1 MAGKRV
7 DSFTEAKE
15 LYGDHKGPRHAGYIV
30 PNIQDNGLAQHGA
43 AGTNMD
49 GIATDF
55 EELRQ
60 AERNLADLHD
70 DLIAHLQAANDLSGP
85 LNDGTSPVTG
95 PMRKLFKDRA
105 DMEGGVQTALLDY
118 MNELI
123 AVRTAIFATLDT
135 YRGVDEESVQRLQQ
149 HMAYLDG
156 EGS

>member
-15 LYGDHKGPRHAGYIV
+15 LYGDHKGPRHGGYIV
-30 PNIQDNGLAQHGA
+30 PDIRDNGLPMHGA

-60 AERNLADLHD
+60 AELKLADLHD
-70 DLIAHLQAANDLSGP
+70 DLVGHLQAATELSGP

-95 PMRKLFKDRA
+95 PMRRLFKDRA
-105 DMEGGVQTALLDY
+105 DMEGGVQT
-118 MNELI
+118 
-123 AVRTAIFATLDT
+123 
-135 YRGVDEESVQRLQQ
+135 
-149 HMAYLDG
+149 
-156 EGS
+156 